1 MKIVVMVLLIVSV
14 VVPGLAA
21 EQGISAKTKISA
33 VTVYTDRAMVTRTAS
48 VDLQAGV
55 CEIRVDNLPANILEE
70 SLRVSGSG
78 SASVRISGMDVKK
91 VFLERPEDAR
101 VKTLESEV
109 RKLEDSDISLA
120 DKAGVLE
127 SKRTFLESFGKYSSD
142 KIEKETALQKMD
154 LQNWQAA
161 LSFMVSSLNEINEN
175 LQSVSAERRNGQEK
189 LQALRRELDEI
200 KQKRPLEKRS
210 VSIAVEAEKPGIWN
224 LALSYVVVGAGWVPV
239 YDVRAVS
246 ATKEMDIAYR
256 ADVVQMT
263 GEDWEDVELSLSTA
277 KPAMGAKAPEL
288 YPWYVRIIEPMVSL
302 DDLGVMKMAKAGAA
316 PAEMEKKEQAVRAS
330 VQYAAP
336 QVTLTSM
343 VLKVLKKESIP
354 GDGTT
359 KKVTVAMESLKPLFE
374 YVTVP
379 KVSPVAFL
387 RAEVTNITDYTFLAG
402 TVNVFQDIDYMGRS
416 YIQQIVPNDTFVVD
430 LGVDERVK
438 CERKLTEKKKE
449 FLLFAKERINY
460 GYKITIQSFK
470 ATAETI
476 TVYDQV
482 PVSQDERV
490 VVKVKKATSGIEPDE
505 KGIMKW
511 RFSIGPQEK
520 KEIVL
525 EFAIDYPK
533 GMVVSGAE

>member
-175 LQSVSAERRNGQEK
+175 LQSVSA
-189 LQALRRELDEI
+189 
-200 KQKRPLEKRS
+200 
-210 VSIAVEAEKPGIWN
+210 
-224 LALSYVVVGAGWVPV
+224 
-239 YDVRAVS
+239 
-246 ATKEMDIAYR
+246 
-256 ADVVQMT
+256 
-263 GEDWEDVELSLSTA
+263 
-277 KPAMGAKAPEL
+277 
-288 YPWYVRIIEPMVSL
+288 
-302 DDLGVMKMAKAGAA
+302 
-316 PAEMEKKEQAVRAS
+316 
-330 VQYAAP
+330 
-336 QVTLTSM
+336 
-343 VLKVLKKESIP
+343 
-354 GDGTT
+354 
-359 KKVTVAMESLKPLFE
+359 
-374 YVTVP
+374 
-379 KVSPVAFL
+379 
-387 RAEVTNITDYTFLAG
+387 
-402 TVNVFQDIDYMGRS
+402 
-416 YIQQIVPNDTFVVD
+416 
-430 LGVDERVK
+430 
-438 CERKLTEKKKE
+438 
-449 FLLFAKERINY
+449 
-460 GYKITIQSFK
+460 
-470 ATAETI
+470 
-476 TVYDQV
+476 
-482 PVSQDERV
+482 
-490 VVKVKKATSGIEPDE
+490 
-505 KGIMKW
+505 
-511 RFSIGPQEK
+511 
-520 KEIVL
+520 
-525 EFAIDYPK
+525 
-533 GMVVSGAE
+533 